1 MQQEILEI
9 CCKKF
14 HSKTVQ
20 ILQTINLLCFHLEQ
34 VSFCWKGNK
43 NWNWI
48 YILWSICHV
57 LVKQFDSS
65 FRRKFSNFPLSN
77 SEPITGILKVILS
90 NSNYINHRVSTS
102 HKRRAKMP
110 LENTCSSCGS
120 RKGWS
125 SSNKVLRQHRH
136 QRKTD
141 FQVAP
146 PPPPQP

>member
-20 ILQTINLLCFHLEQ
+20 ILQTINLLFFHLDQ

-77 SEPITGILKVILS
+77 SEPVTGKLKIIHS
-90 NSNYINHRVSTS
+90 KHKTDINPRFSTS
-102 HKRRAKMP
+102 HKRTARMP
-110 LENTCSSCGS
+110 LENICWSCGS

-125 SSNKVLRQHRH
+125 SSSRVRH
-136 QRKTD
+136 QPHHHQAVGQLQINWG
-141 FQVAP
+141 F
-146 PPPPQP
+146 